1 MNATSDIQLI
11 GFDADDTLWLN
22 SVYFIRA
29 ERALAEI
36 LKPYIRAED
45 MHRELTAIEAKNMPW
60 YGYGVMAYTLSL
72 METAIK
78 VSRHQIGAA
87 DMEKILEIGRGML
100 AQEVELYPGVRETLA
115 VLSRHYPLIL
125 ITKGDMLDQERK
137 LRKSGLQDYF
147 DHIEIVTE
155 KHPRQYKEIL
165 SRLRISPEHF
175 LMVGNSYKSDI
186 IPVLEIGAQAIH
198 TKDDSVWE
206 WEKRD
211 CPENFFHEVEMLSQI
226 LPLLGLESK

>member
-1 MNATSDIQLI
+1 MPHIADIQLI

-29 ERALAEI
+29 EKALAEI
-36 LKPYIRAED
+36 LSPYIDAD
-45 MHRELTAIEAKNMPW
+45 SLHRELTAIEAKNMPW

-72 METAIK
+72 MECALT
-78 VSRHQIGAA
+78 VSQHRLPGK
-87 DMEKILEIGRGML
+87 DMEKILEIGRKML
-100 AQEVELYPGVRETLA
+100 AQDIELYPSVRETLA
-115 VLSRHYPLIL
+115 CLSEHYPLIL

-137 LRKSGLQDYF
+137 LHKSGLQAYF

-155 KHPRQYKEIL
+155 KHPKQYQEIL

-206 WEKRD
+206 WEKRA
-211 CPENFFHEVEMLSQI
+211 CPDNFFHEITQLSEM
-226 LPLLGLESK
+226 LPLLGLR

>member
-1 MNATSDIQLI
+1 MPRISDIQLI

-29 ERALAEI
+29 EQALADI
-36 LKPYIRAED
+36 LSPYIDAEGL
-45 MHRELTAIEAKNMPW
+45 HRELTAIEAKNMPW

-72 METAIK
+72 MECALK
-78 VSRHQIGAA
+78 VSQHRLPGKE
-87 DMEKILEIGRGML
+87 MEKILEIGRGML
-100 AQEVELYPGVRETLA
+100 AQEVELYPSVSETLS

-155 KHPRQYKEIL
+155 KHPKQYREIL

-206 WEKRD
+206 WEKQA
-211 CPENFFHEVEMLSQI
+211 CPEDFFHEITQLSEI
-226 LPLLGLESK
+226 LPLLGVGEK